1 MFEMVML
8 RMIQKTIMKQFAL
21 NQVIKYLDSWT
32 GRVKD
37 IWGMTKIHRWKLTW
51 GFDITK
57 LHGSLSEPP
66 IIP

>member
-21 NQVIKYLDSWT
+21 NQVIKYLDSCT

-37 IWGMTKIHRWKLTW
+37 I
-51 GFDITK
+51 
-57 LHGSLSEPP
+57 
-66 IIP
+66 